1 MEKCG
6 KSGSRCVFPVFFL
19 RPRRSSSAAFFSA
32 AFVDLKGTEVK
43 LQKGRKCTCEKS
55 RKWPSDYD
63 AKFYKHSR
71 MKL

>member
-1 MEKCG
+1 VEKCG

-55 RKWPSDYD
+55 RK
-63 AKFYKHSR
+63 
-71 MKL
+71 